1 MSIFYP
7 RIQEEVTIRKNIALG
22 PSGLGQYFS
31 VLSPPL
37 GFGGRIWIHYII
49 IYLNYPNILCFF
61 RFKSEKKTSADLLLE
76 RPRTLYRDVPGPS
89 LRTSGE

>member
-7 RIQEEVTIRKNIALG
+7 RIQEEETIRKNIALG

-37 GFGGRIWIHYII
+37 GFGGRIWIHYFHFRETAEEQDWAREEKV
-49 IYLNYPNILCFF
+49 LN
-61 RFKSEKKTSADLLLE
+61 ADPAMVKHLFL
-76 RPRTLYRDVPGPS
+76 
-89 LRTSGE
+89 GEDGDSIFD